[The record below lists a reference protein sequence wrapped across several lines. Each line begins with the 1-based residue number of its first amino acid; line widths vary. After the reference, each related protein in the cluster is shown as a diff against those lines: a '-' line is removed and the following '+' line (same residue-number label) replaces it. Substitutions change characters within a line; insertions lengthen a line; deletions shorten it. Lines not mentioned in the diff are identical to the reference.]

1 MSAALSAA
9 LADFLARQRWYAGD
23 RPSDVKIVI
32 DDVIS
37 TGVVPLRRLVVEA
50 DGVAYQVPVGSRP
63 PGDLPDAVWEDAVIG
78 EIDGAVV
85 YDALA
90 DPELCLALLDLV
102 SGETAER
109 VRPAGAEQSN
119 TSLVFDDRLILKLFR
134 RLAHGPNPDVEV
146 TTALDAVGFNHVP
159 EPVAV
164 WRQDGFDLAIV
175 HEYLFGGSEGWALAL
190 TSLRDLY
197 GRGGDPSESGGDFA
211 GDAERLGT
219 TTARLHLALAE
230 AFDVTPG
237 VDDPYLIRV
246 HGDYHLGQ
254 VMRTDLGWFVL
265 DFEGEP
271 ARPLEDRRRPASPY
285 KDVAGM
291 LRSFDY
297 AAQVTL
303 RDRGEDE
310 RAGGLREAA
319 EAWEQ
324 RNRNAFLA
332 GYEATK
338 GIDELLPADPGVRN
352 RRLRFYELEKARYE
366 LEYERAHRPDWEDIP
381 REAIARL
388 EAAVLADRDP
398 S

>member
-1 MSAALSAA
+1 MSASLGTA

-23 RPSDVKIVI
+23 RPSSVK
-32 DDVIS
+32 
-37 TGVVPLRRLVVEA
+37 VVTDELLADGAAPLRQWVVDA
-50 DGVAYQVPVGSRP
+50 DSVEYHVPVGSRP
-63 PGDLPDAVWEDAVIG
+63 PDQLPDAVGDDAVIG
-78 EIDGAVV
+78 EFDGLVV
-85 YDALA
+85 YDALV
-90 DPELCLALLDLV
+90 DPELCLTLLDVV

-119 TSLVFDDRLILKLFR
+119 TSLVFDDRVILKVFR

-164 WRQDGFDLAIV
+164 WRQDGVDLAIV
-175 HEYLFGGSEGWALAL
+175 QEYLFGGSEGWALAL

-197 GRGGDPSESGGDFA
+197 GGGGDPSESGGDFA

-230 AFDVTPG
+230 AFGVTPG
-237 VDDPYLIRV
+237 VDDPHLIRV

-254 VMRTDLGWFVL
+254 VMRTDLGWFIL

-271 ARPLEDRRRPASPY
+271 ARPLEERRRPASPY

-303 RDRGEDE
+303 LERGETE
-310 RAGGLREAA
+310 PTGLIEAA
-319 EAWEQ
+319 AAWEQ

-332 GYEATK
+332 GYDATK
-338 GIDELLPADPGVRN
+338 GIDELLPADPGVRSS
-352 RRLRFYELEKARYE
+352 RLRFYELEKARYE
-366 LEYERAHRPDWEDIP
+366 LAYERAHRPDWEEIP
-381 REAIARL
+381 RAAIARL
-388 EAAVLADRDP
+388 EAEDP